1 MLALKN
7 TTRAQRLYK
16 PVARM
21 MSVRKARRRVLMWSI
36 MTLVGAVLTIA
47 TATTWSTVL
56 FTGVFLG
63 LMWRLV
69 CWQDIVQQKWEREH
83 TL

>member
-7 TTRAQRLYK
+7 ATRAQRLYK
-16 PVARM
+16 PVARV
-21 MSVRKARRRVLMWSI
+21 MSIRRARHRVLTWSI
-36 MTLVGAVLTIA
+36 MTVVAAIITMA
-47 TATTWSTVL
+47 TATTWSMIL

-83 TL
+83 IL